1 MDDDKKWQ
9 IDESTRK
16 KMSDAHRQSW
26 DSGARVHPITKLKG
40 ENLSLQERLS
50 AVEAWRERVQD
61 VARRYRDLLAKG
73 ADSKNAELSAMCR
86 ELIDALG
93 S

>member
-1 MDDDKKWQ
+1 MPTNWN
-9 IDESTRK
+9 DETKQKIADSVRA
-16 KMSDAHRQSW
+16 SYANGERQ
-26 DSGARVHPITKLKG
+26 HPITKLKA
-40 ENLSLQERLS
+40 ENVSLLDRLA

-73 ADSKNAELSAMCR
+73 ADSKNPELSAMCR

>member
-1 MDDDKKWQ
+1 MDDDKKWK
-9 IDESTRK
+9 IDDSTRK
-16 KMSDAHRQSW
+16 KMSEAHRQSW
-26 DSGARVHPITKLKG
+26 DSGERQHPITKLKA
-40 ENLSLQERLS
+40 ENVSLLDRLA

-73 ADSKNAELSAMCR
+73 ADSKNPELSAMCR

>member
-1 MDDDKKWQ
+1 MPTNWDEDTKKK
-9 IDESTRK
+9 IGNTIR
-16 KMSDAHRQSW
+16 
-26 DSGARVHPITKLKG
+26 DSYASGERIHPITKLKG